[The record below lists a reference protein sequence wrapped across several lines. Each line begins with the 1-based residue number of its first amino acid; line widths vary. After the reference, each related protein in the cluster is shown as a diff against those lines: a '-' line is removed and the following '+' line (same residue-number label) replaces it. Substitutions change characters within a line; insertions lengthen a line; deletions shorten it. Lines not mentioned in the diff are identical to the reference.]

1 MNKLNQFRLLVV
13 IIIVA
18 PAMHYFIAGKDQEHT
33 LIRNILVIAQIGA
46 GLLLLLLYGRKRNRT

>member
-33 LIRNILVIAQIGA
+33 LIRNILVIVQIGA
-46 GLLLLLLYGRKRNRT
+46 GSASVAAVWQKGNRT